1 MLKKTLLITM
11 IAVLATTTACSSGL
25 TRGDRTSDEA
35 HGFLLH
41 SVQIIDKLDGDTP
54 GEGNA
59 FLIIKYEVDNPRSQ
73 GDAQRQWNEQMVLAS
88 GENFFDPVPL
98 KSLDNELWQTALA
111 AGESRTGYIAYAV
124 PDEVGDF
131 KLTLTFPVSGTE
143 SVYEFRP
150 VDIRISANA
159 DFVLSRLQQIERTR
173 GIPLIGG
180 LLASFTSSPIRYLG
194 TILVPEEEI
203 DLLLEGMKGFPEN
216 AKLKAIEAYLI
227 ACGHGKLE

>member
-1 MLKKTLLITM
+1 MSKRILLVTM
-11 IAVLATTTACSSGL
+11 MAVLATATACSSGL
-25 TRGDRTSDEA
+25 TRGDRASDEA
-35 HGFLLH
+35 HAFLLH
-41 SVQIIDKLDGDTP
+41 SAQIIDKLDGDTP

-73 GDAQRQWNEQMVLAS
+73 RDAQRQWNEQMVLAS
-88 GENFFDPVPL
+88 GEDFFDPVPL
-98 KSLDNELWQTALA
+98 ESLDNELWQTTLA

-143 SVYEFRP
+143 SIYEFRP
-150 VDIRISANA
+150 MDIRISANA
-159 DFVLSRLQQIERTR
+159 GFTLSRLEQIERTR

-203 DLLLEGMKGFPEN
+203 DQLLEDTEALSEDARLAAIEDYLLLH
-216 AKLKAIEAYLI
+216 
-227 ACGHGKLE
+227 GHGKLE

>member
-1 MLKKTLLITM
+1 MSKRILLVTM
-11 IAVLATTTACSSGL
+11 MAVLATATACSSGL

-41 SVQIIDKLDGDTP
+41 SAQIIDKLDGDTP

-59 FLIIKYEVDNPRSQ
+59 FLIIKYEVENLHSQ
-73 GDAQRQWNEQMVLAS
+73 RDTRQQWNEQMVLAS
-88 GENFFDPVPL
+88 GEDFFDPVPL
-98 KSLDNELWQTALA
+98 ESLDNELWQTTLV

-143 SVYEFRP
+143 SIYEFRP
-150 VDIRISANA
+150 MDIRISANA
-159 DFVLSRLQQIERTR
+159 GFTLSRLEQIERTR

-203 DLLLEGMKGFPEN
+203 DLLLEGMKGFPEDVR
-216 AKLKAIEAYLI
+216 LKAIEDYLLLH
-227 ACGHGKLE
+227 GHGKLE